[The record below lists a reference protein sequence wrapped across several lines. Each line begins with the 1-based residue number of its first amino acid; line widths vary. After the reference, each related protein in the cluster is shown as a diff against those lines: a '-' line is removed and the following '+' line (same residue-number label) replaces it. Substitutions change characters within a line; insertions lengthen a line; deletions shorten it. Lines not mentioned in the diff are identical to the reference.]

1 MVDGGGVGPGGGF
14 EGIEVGVPVVGH
26 DDIIVEIM
34 EEHDVVACGTGDSAI
49 SVLKWMDTGDEVVHL
64 SREFEDVE
72 EGVFVFDLYTEEFV
86 IDAQ

>member
-26 DDIIVEIM
+26 DDIVIEIV

-49 SVLKWMDTGDEVVHL
+49 AILKWMDAGDEVMHL
-64 SREFEDVE
+64 GGEFKDVE
-72 EGVFVFDLYTEEFV
+72 EGVFVFDFDFEELV
-86 IDAQ
+86 IDAR